1 MIEKI
6 KNIIADE
13 DIKMNEPLKDHTSY
27 LIGGPADIYIYPKNK
42 DQLIDLLKVLQE
54 DTYPYFIL
62 GKGSNILA
70 ADKGFNGCIID
81 LTKYF
86 AEIKVNNNNMN
97 IGAGALLT
105 TIAFTAI
112 KNSLSGMEELA
123 GIPGTL
129 GGALLMNA
137 GCYGNEIFKLVES
150 VSFINSENEI
160 EELPID
166 ELEFG
171 YRTSSLKGNVIIEAK
186 LRLVKSD
193 PVKIRERT
201 EVFLSK
207 RRESQPLEF
216 PSCGSVFKRPKGNF
230 AGKLIE
236 DAMLKERKIG
246 GAQVSKKHAG
256 FILNKENATANDV
269 KELIELIKNTVS
281 EKFNVILEEEVIYLG

>member
-42 DQLIDLLKVLQE
+42 DQLIDLLKLLQE

-246 GAQVSKKHAG
+246 GAQISKKHAG